1 MDCSLPGSS
10 DHGIFQAKITR
21 VGSHF
26 LLQGI
31 FPTQGSNL
39 CLLHCGQILYL
50 LSHQGSFSLDTFKIP
65 FPYGLLCFFSLFL
78 TQPCPSQL
86 WLTCFNSQTVV
97 VVQSLIHVW
106 LLKTHGLQPARLLCP
121 WGSPGKTAGVGCHFL
136 LQGIFLSLDAGSR
149 FFTTEP
155 HGSPHNLC
163 LWKIVSELDVFHS
176 PG

>member
-1 MDCSLPGSS
+1 MLIPLSLMYIAVTPRAACTWVRHRMSPVRFNSTACFSLKVLVTQSCLTLCDPMNCSLPGSS

-86 WLTCFNSQTVV
+86 
-97 VVQSLIHVW
+97 
-106 LLKTHGLQPARLLCP
+106 
-121 WGSPGKTAGVGCHFL
+121 
-136 LQGIFLSLDAGSR
+136 
-149 FFTTEP
+149 
-155 HGSPHNLC
+155 
-163 LWKIVSELDVFHS
+163 
-176 PG
+176 